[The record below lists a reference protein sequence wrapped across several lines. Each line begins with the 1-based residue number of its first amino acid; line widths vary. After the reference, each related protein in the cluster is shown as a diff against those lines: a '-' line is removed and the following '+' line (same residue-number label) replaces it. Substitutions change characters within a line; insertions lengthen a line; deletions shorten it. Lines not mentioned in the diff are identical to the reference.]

1 MNLMI
6 IVLYQQCGHDG
17 DIIPTETAMPLLTLD
32 ITSAPLTSEQRTL
45 IQQGLTRLMAS
56 VLDKVAGLTVV
67 NLRESP
73 DRSAWSVGGQPLPEG
88 EWCASLHVTITE
100 GSNSLAQQ
108 NTFMAAAHELLQDAM
123 GQPPSAPL
131 YIVMQNVPGSHWGYG
146 GRTQA
151 SRQAPRASLALPQTI
166 KQLSGAANL
175 DALPAQG
182 CALLL
187 LDFQREYER
196 DGRLPLDGF
205 GAAAHEADRLVQ
217 AADACRVPVIHVHH
231 VAAQANAALFDRNG
245 TGIMP
250 TQKPTLGAHHVKLIK
265 HWPSAFHDTALLQEL
280 KQRDI
285 HTVVMAGCMTHNCVD
300 STARHALHLGFQVLI
315 AEDAS
320 ATRALPA
327 FDGTAIPAAVVQ
339 RTTLAGLADRH
350 ATVTSVNE
358 VVSKWRLS
366 TSVGNASAVQ

>member
-1 MNLMI
+1 VRY
-6 IVLYQQCGHDG
+6 IVLHQQGGHDG
-17 DIIPTETAMPLLTLD
+17 DSIQTETAMPLLTLD
-32 ITSAPLTSEQRTL
+32 ITSAPLTSERRTL
-45 IQQGLTRLMAS
+45 IQQGLTQLMAT

-73 DRSAWSVGGQPLPEG
+73 NRSAWSVGGQALSEA
-88 EWCASLHVTITE
+88 EWCASLHVAITE

-108 NTFMAAAHELLQDAM
+108 NTFLAAAHELLQAAM

-131 YIVMQNVPGSHWGYG
+131 YIVMQNVPGAHWGYG

-151 SRQAPRASLALPQTI
+151 SRQAPRSPAALPQTI
-166 KQLSGAANL
+166 KQLSGAVGL
-175 DALPAQG
+175 DALPTHG

-205 GAAAHEADRLVQ
+205 GAAAHEADRLVR
-217 AADACRVPVIHVHH
+217 AADAYGVPVIHVHH
-231 VAAQANAALFDRNG
+231 VAAQSNAALFDRNG

-250 TQKPTLGAHHVKLIK
+250 TQKPALGAHHLKLIK
-265 HWPSAFHDTALLQEL
+265 HWPLAFHDTALLQEL
-280 KQRDI
+280 NQRDI
-285 HTVVMAGCMTHNCVD
+285 HTIVLAGCMTHNCVD

-315 AEDAS
+315 AEDAC

-327 FDGTAIPAAVVQ
+327 ADGTAIPAAVVQ

-350 ATVTSVNE
+350 ATVMAVNE
-358 VVSKWRLS
+358 VVSKWQVS
-366 TSVGNASAVQ
+366 TSVRTNNVVQ